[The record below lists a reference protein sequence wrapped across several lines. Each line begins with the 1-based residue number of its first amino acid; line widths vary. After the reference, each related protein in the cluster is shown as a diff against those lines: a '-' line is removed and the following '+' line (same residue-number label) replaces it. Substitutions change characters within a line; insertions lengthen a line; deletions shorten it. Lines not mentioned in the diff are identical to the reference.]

1 MKSETA
7 KILFEWVSV
16 KILFAWHHCSCCWCS
31 RELVCSC
38 FIVRVDLLSC
48 TTMYT
53 GSSFFVLWLSPLIL
67 VLDSS
72 CRIFCLCW
80 GHHMSLL
87 LWLILV
93 NAVRLVR
100 LSLVLVIVFSCCG
113 SCRWFSCWT
122 VVLCL
127 LPFACAGVFICHYFC
142 GWYPWMPP
150 DLCDCFCLWRSFCFR
165 GVAKSFENENV
176 IPALYL

>member
-16 KILFAWHHCSCCWCS
+16 HILFVCHHCSCCWCS

-113 SCRWFSCWT
+113 SCVDFRVGLSCCAF
-122 VVLCL
+122 CL
-127 LPFACAGVFICHYFC
+127 LPVLGSSYVITFVVDTRGCRQTCVIVFVF
-142 GWYPWMPP
+142 
-150 DLCDCFCLWRSFCFR
+150 DVRSVF
-165 GVAKSFENENV
+165 VVLLNHLKM
-176 IPALYL
+176 